1 MICHDFSVNLGPKK
15 TQWIIIMTHDRWS
28 KVAAVD
34 LENFRIGLGPF
45 NYSLHRQR
53 GDVFGQIPGDLRC
66 KIPTQFQQPV
76 RFLLVSDS
84 GNYPDC
90 LKKLGVETKTHC
102 RDCTQTHGMDSHGFT
117 KTCGD
122 PLFHA
127 YHVQTA
133 VVLFRFGRAWT
144 WTWCCWTVCWA
155 GTGVGLWAW
164 TAAS

>member
-1 MICHDFSVNLGPKK
+1 MICHDFSGNLATPPKK
-15 TQWIIIMTHDRWS
+15 QWIIIMTAEAKLLLLTS
-28 KVAAVD
+28 K
-34 LENFRIGLGPF
+34 ISGLASGL
-45 NYSLHRQR
+45 STTLCTGR
-53 GDVFGQIPGDLRC
+53 GDVFGQISGDLRC
-66 KIPTQFQQPV
+66 KIHSNSSLV
-76 RFLLVSDS
+76 KFLLVSDS

-90 LKKLGVETKTHC
+90 LKKLGVETKTDC